1 MVRFMNIAKIFF
13 VLMFLVSFA
22 NAGLIESSIKPNSIK
37 PVSGHSKKFSEL
49 KIELEGLSV
58 AERSKRKARNG
69 ASQQPNPC
77 VVISADEDSLNTNV
91 IVVNDSTIYCNS
103 QK

>member
-1 MVRFMNIAKIFF
+1 MNMAKIFF

>member
-22 NAGLIESSIKPNSIK
+22 NAGLIESSIKPNSNK
-37 PVSGHSKKFSEL
+37 PVS
-49 KIELEGLSV
+49 
-58 AERSKRKARNG
+58 